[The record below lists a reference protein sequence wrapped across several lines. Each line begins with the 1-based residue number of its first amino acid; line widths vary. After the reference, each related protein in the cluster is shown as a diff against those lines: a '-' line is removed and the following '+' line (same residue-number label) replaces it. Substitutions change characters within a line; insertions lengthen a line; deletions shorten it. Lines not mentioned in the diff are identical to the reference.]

1 MKIEIDCSKVTTCGN
16 DIAAYVDNFGT
27 TINEFS
33 TNIGEIN
40 NIWEGEDALA
50 YINAMKDECLP
61 LLNEIKE
68 VFEQYGEYLQKVSK
82 TYETLD
88 ETFATKTIEV

>member
-33 TNIGEIN
+33 TNIGEIK
-40 NIWEGEDALA
+40 NIWEGEDELKYAYAMEEVCIPAL
-50 YINAMKDECLP
+50 NT
-61 LLNEIKE
+61 IKE